1 MSQENYN
8 NFSSD
13 LMVNRRQ
20 RPMMLSAFQK
30 LKHQL
35 DIKTYPLDT
44 YKYTDFFLEKID
56 NWIKNHTLCQYQ

>member
-13 LMVNRRQ
+13 MMVNRRQ

-35 DIKTYPLDT
+35 DITTYPLDT
-44 YKYTDFFLEKID
+44 YKYTEFFLEK
-56 NWIKNHTLCQYQ
+56 